1 MYTYLPTNHFLKK
14 TLLFILFLVPFLF
27 LAAGCSRNDTPS
39 KAEDVD
45 FTVVSGTDIPGDLK
59 ELIQTR
65 QKEPFEL
72 TYTDGSC
79 LYVVK
84 GYGKQKSS
92 GFHIVVNDF
101 YLSEDCLVFDAEL
114 FGPKPDEEV
123 SSKTSY
129 PYIVIKT
136 EYREE
141 PVIFP

>member
-1 MYTYLPTNHFLKK
+1 MYTYLSKNQSLKK
-14 TLLFILFLVPFLF
+14 NLLIILCLVPIIFF
-27 LAAGCSRNDTPS
+27 AAGCSRNDTPE
-39 KAEDVD
+39 KAEDLD
-45 FTVVSGTDIPGDLK
+45 FTVVSGTDVPGDLK
-59 ELIQTR
+59 ELIQNR
-65 QKEPFEL
+65 KKEPFEL

-84 GYGKQKSS
+84 GYGKQQGG
-92 GFHIVVNDF
+92 GFNIIVNDF

-123 SSKTSY
+123 SGKASY

>member
-1 MYTYLPTNHFLKK
+1 MNTYLLTNQALKK
-14 TLLFILFLVPFLF
+14 TSLFILFLVPFIF
-27 LAAGCSRNDTPS
+27 FTAGCSRNEPPT
-39 KAEDVD
+39 KTEELD
-45 FTVVSGTDIPGDLK
+45 FTIVSGTDIPGDLK
-59 ELIQTR
+59 ELIQNR

-84 GYGKQKSS
+84 GYGKQKGG
-92 GFHIVVNDF
+92 GFNIIVNDF

-123 SSKTSY
+123 SGKASY
-129 PYIVIKT
+129 PYIVVKT